1 MTTQEGGADKWW
13 WIDGKDNEGNT
24 GYTQKRILEKLPKSY
39 PDRMLTNEELK
50 RKAFKETKVAAE
62 GTGVFNV
69 LSAQMMEERITKD
82 ERRSLAQKTLI

>member
-1 MTTQEGGADKWW
+1 
-13 WIDGKDNEGNT
+13 
-24 GYTQKRILEKLPKSY
+24 
-39 PDRMLTNEELK
+39 MLTNEELK

-69 LSAQMMEERITKD
+69 LSAQMMEEQITKD